1 LLLSNNLINEGL
13 ECGEKDGHSLVV
25 SQGILA
31 RALKVSAQ
39 FLLKSVA
46 EQDVK
51 FLSVKIDLVLQIL
64 LLIILDL
71 HESVELS
78 QEHRDV
84 WDDITGSVLRTSNKI
99 CDLCDQG
106 VAEIF
111 TRLQDDL
118 AGVQDQLNHLLVDL
132 FGIK

>member
-1 LLLSNNLINEGL
+1 LLLSNNLVYKGL

-25 SQGILA
+25 SQGILS
-31 RALKVSAQ
+31 RALEVSAQ
-39 FLLKSVA
+39 FLLKGVA

-78 QEHRDV
+78 QEY
-84 WDDITGSVLRTSNKI
+84 
-99 CDLCDQG
+99 
-106 VAEIF
+106 
-111 TRLQDDL
+111 
-118 AGVQDQLNHLLVDL
+118 
-132 FGIK
+132 